1 DALTQRLFSLNLTLE
16 AAAATAAGPDPAPT
30 LEAIHEARA
39 LVDASLAELR
49 TLIFELRPPA
59 LESDGLTGA
68 LRKHAEVLTR
78 AYGVPVTVA
87 DTRPPGAPGPG
98 ADAERPLWRVAQ
110 EALSNALRHA
120 GASRVRRRGADDHP
134 VVRQGL
140 RTFLETRP
148 DFEVVGEAGDGETAV
163 AEAARLRPDVILMD
177 LVMPGVD
184 GLEAIGRIRAADP
197 GARIL
202 VLTSFASADQ
212 VLPAL
217 RAGAAGYLLK
227 DAAPAE
233 VEAAIRAVHRG
244 EGLLDPAVT
253 ATVLAEV
260 ARTPADGPAA
270 PEGSADPGF
279 GSLTPRERQV
289 LGLLGRGLTN
299 AAIA

>member
-1 DALTQRLFSLNLTLE
+1 VNPTPIRL
-16 AAAATAAGPDPAPT
+16 
-30 LEAIHEARA
+30 
-39 LVDASLAELR
+39 LV
-49 TLIFELRPPA
+49 
-59 LESDGLTGA
+59 
-68 LRKHAEVLTR
+68 V
-78 AYGVPVTVA
+78 
-87 DTRPPGAPGPG
+87 
-98 ADAERPLWRVAQ
+98 
-110 EALSNALRHA
+110 
-120 GASRVRRRGADDHP
+120 DDHP

-148 DFEVVGEAGDGETAV
+148 DFDVVGEAGDGEAALV
-163 AEAARLRPDVILMD
+163 EAARLRPDVILMD
-177 LVMPGVD
+177 LVMPGVG
-184 GLEAIGRIRAADP
+184 GLEAIGRIRSSQP
-197 GARIL
+197 EARIL

-260 ARTPADGPAA
+260 AR
-270 PEGSADPGF
+270 PGGRDSSTTTGAGEAEF
-279 GSLTPRERQV
+279 GSLTPREREV

-299 AAIA
+299 AAIARELFVAEKTVKTHVSSILAKLRLADRTQAALYASRLGLS

>member
-1 DALTQRLFSLNLTLE
+1 
-16 AAAATAAGPDPAPT
+16 
-30 LEAIHEARA
+30 
-39 LVDASLAELR
+39 V
-49 TLIFELRPPA
+49 
-59 LESDGLTGA
+59 
-68 LRKHAEVLTR
+68 V
-78 AYGVPVTVA
+78 
-87 DTRPPGAPGPG
+87 
-98 ADAERPLWRVAQ
+98 
-110 EALSNALRHA
+110 
-120 GASRVRRRGADDHP
+120 DDHP

-148 DFEVVGEAGDGETAV
+148 DFEVVGEAADGETAIS
-163 AEAARLRPDVILMD
+163 EAARLRPDVILMD

-184 GLEAIGRIRAADP
+184 GLEAIGRIKAADS

-217 RAGAAGYLLK
+217 RAGAVGYLLK

-233 VEAAIRAVHRG
+233 VEGAIRAVHRG

-260 ARTPADGPAA
+260 ARPKGDRDQGAA
-270 PEGSADPGF
+270 SPGAAASATASADPGF
-279 GSLTPRERQV
+279 ASLTPREREV

-299 AAIA
+299 AAIARELFVAEKTVKTHVSSILAKLRLADRTQAALYAARLGLSS

>member
-1 DALTQRLFSLNLTLE
+1 MTSAAVRL
-16 AAAATAAGPDPAPT
+16 
-30 LEAIHEARA
+30 
-39 LVDASLAELR
+39 LV
-49 TLIFELRPPA
+49 
-59 LESDGLTGA
+59 
-68 LRKHAEVLTR
+68 V
-78 AYGVPVTVA
+78 
-87 DTRPPGAPGPG
+87 
-98 ADAERPLWRVAQ
+98 
-110 EALSNALRHA
+110 
-120 GASRVRRRGADDHP
+120 DDHP

-140 RTFLETRP
+140 RTFLETRS
-148 DFEVVGEAGDGETAV
+148 DFEVVGEASDGETAI

-184 GLEAIGRIRAADP
+184 GLEAIGRIRASEPA
-197 GARIL
+197 ARIL

-260 ARTPADGPAA
+260 ARPGTGSAGTAGPADRPSPEAA
-270 PEGSADPGF
+270 DGF
-279 GSLTPRERQV
+279 ASLTPREREV
-289 LGLLGRGLTN
+289 LGLLGRGLSN
-299 AAIA
+299 AAIARELYVAEKTVKTHVSSILAKLRLADRTQAALYAARLGLSS

>member
-1 DALTQRLFSLNLTLE
+1 VN
-16 AAAATAAGPDPAPT
+16 
-30 LEAIHEARA
+30 
-39 LVDASLAELR
+39 
-49 TLIFELRPPA
+49 
-59 LESDGLTGA
+59 
-68 LRKHAEVLTR
+68 
-78 AYGVPVTVA
+78 TVA
-87 DTRPPGAPGPG
+87 P
-98 ADAERPLWRVAQ
+98 
-110 EALSNALRHA
+110 
-120 GASRVRRRGADDHP
+120 VRLLIVDDHP

-163 AEAARLRPDVILMD
+163 AETARLRPDVILMD
-177 LVMPGVD
+177 LLMPGVD

-217 RAGAAGYLLK
+217 RRGAAGYLLK

-260 ARTPADGPAA
+260 ARPGVAA
-270 PEGSADPGF
+270 PAPDAGVE
-279 GSLTPRERQV
+279 SLTPREREV
-289 LGLLGRGLTN
+289 LGLLGRGMTN
-299 AAIA
+299 AAIARELFVAEKTVKSHVSSILAKLRLADRTQAALYAARLGFPS

>member
-1 DALTQRLFSLNLTLE
+1 VS
-16 AAAATAAGPDPAPT
+16 PAPIR
-30 LEAIHEARA
+30 L
-39 LVDASLAELR
+39 LV
-49 TLIFELRPPA
+49 
-59 LESDGLTGA
+59 
-68 LRKHAEVLTR
+68 V
-78 AYGVPVTVA
+78 
-87 DTRPPGAPGPG
+87 
-98 ADAERPLWRVAQ
+98 
-110 EALSNALRHA
+110 
-120 GASRVRRRGADDHP
+120 DDHP

-148 DFEVVGEAGDGETAV
+148 DFEVVGEAGDGEAAL

-184 GLEAIGRIRAADP
+184 GVEAIGRIRAAEP

-212 VLPAL
+212 LLPAL

-227 DAAPAE
+227 DAAPGE

-260 ARTPADGPAA
+260 ARPGAAAPTAALTAAAAPHPAAADG
-270 PEGSADPGF
+270 DPGF
-279 GSLTPRERQV
+279 ASLTPREREV

-299 AAIA
+299 AAIARELVVAEKTVKTHVSSILAKLRLSDRTQAALYAARLGLS

>member
-1 DALTQRLFSLNLTLE
+1 MT
-16 AAAATAAGPDPAPT
+16 PDPIR
-30 LEAIHEARA
+30 L
-39 LVDASLAELR
+39 LV
-49 TLIFELRPPA
+49 
-59 LESDGLTGA
+59 
-68 LRKHAEVLTR
+68 V
-78 AYGVPVTVA
+78 
-87 DTRPPGAPGPG
+87 
-98 ADAERPLWRVAQ
+98 
-110 EALSNALRHA
+110 
-120 GASRVRRRGADDHP
+120 DDHP

-148 DFEVVGEAGDGETAV
+148 DFEVVGEAADGEAGI

-184 GLEAIGRIRAADP
+184 GLEAIGRIKAAEA

-260 ARTPADGPAA
+260 SRPAETTDTDA
-270 PEGSADPGF
+270 GF
-279 GSLTPRERQV
+279 ASLTRREREV
-289 LGLLGRGLTN
+289 LALLGRGMTN
-299 AAIA
+299 ATIARELFVAEKTVKTHVSSILAKLRLSDRTQAALYAARLGLSS

>member
-1 DALTQRLFSLNLTLE
+1 
-16 AAAATAAGPDPAPT
+16 
-30 LEAIHEARA
+30 
-39 LVDASLAELR
+39 V
-49 TLIFELRPPA
+49 
-59 LESDGLTGA
+59 
-68 LRKHAEVLTR
+68 V
-78 AYGVPVTVA
+78 
-87 DTRPPGAPGPG
+87 
-98 ADAERPLWRVAQ
+98 
-110 EALSNALRHA
+110 
-120 GASRVRRRGADDHP
+120 DDHP

-148 DFEVVGEAGDGETAV
+148 DFEVVGEAADGETAI

-184 GLEAIGRIRAADP
+184 GLEAIGRIRAAEP

-217 RAGAAGYLLK
+217 GAGAAGYLLK

-260 ARTPADGPAA
+260 ARPKGDGTPGADAAVAGPASTGA
-270 PEGSADPGF
+270 PAGAASPTASAPGYA
-279 GSLTPRERQV
+279 SLTPREREV
-289 LGLLGRGLTN
+289 LGLLGRGMTN
-299 AAIA
+299 AAIARELFVAEKTVKTHVSSILAKLRLSDRTQAALYAARFGLPS

>member
-1 DALTQRLFSLNLTLE
+1 VTGSAVRL
-16 AAAATAAGPDPAPT
+16 
-30 LEAIHEARA
+30 
-39 LVDASLAELR
+39 LV
-49 TLIFELRPPA
+49 
-59 LESDGLTGA
+59 
-68 LRKHAEVLTR
+68 V
-78 AYGVPVTVA
+78 
-87 DTRPPGAPGPG
+87 
-98 ADAERPLWRVAQ
+98 
-110 EALSNALRHA
+110 
-120 GASRVRRRGADDHP
+120 DDHP

-148 DFEVVGEAGDGETAV
+148 DFEVVGEAADGEAAV

-197 GARIL
+197 QARIL

-227 DAAPAE
+227 DAAPGD

-260 ARTPADGPAA
+260 NRPGRDSPAA
-270 PEGSADPGF
+270 GSRAGDPGF
-279 GSLTPRERQV
+279 ATLTPRERQV
-289 LGLLGRGLTN
+289 LGLLGRGMTN
-299 AAIA
+299 AAIARELFVAEKTVKSHVSSILAKLRLADRTQAALYAARLGLASS

>member
-1 DALTQRLFSLNLTLE
+1 M
-16 AAAATAAGPDPAPT
+16 
-30 LEAIHEARA
+30 
-39 LVDASLAELR
+39 V
-49 TLIFELRPPA
+49 
-59 LESDGLTGA
+59 
-68 LRKHAEVLTR
+68 
-78 AYGVPVTVA
+78 
-87 DTRPPGAPGPG
+87 
-98 ADAERPLWRVAQ
+98 
-110 EALSNALRHA
+110 
-120 GASRVRRRGADDHP
+120 DDHP

-148 DFEVVGEAGDGETAV
+148 DFEVVGEAADGETAI
-163 AEAARLRPDVILMD
+163 AEAARLRPDVSLMD
-177 LVMPGVD
+177 LVMPGVA
-184 GLEAIGRIRAADP
+184 GLEAIGRIRAAEP

-260 ARTPADGPAA
+260 ARPKGDGTPGADAAVAGPASTGA
-270 PEGSADPGF
+270 PAGAARPPAWADPGF
-279 GSLTPRERQV
+279 ASLTPREREV
-289 LGLLGRGLTN
+289 LGLLGRGMTN
-299 AAIA
+299 AAIARELFVAEKTVKTHVSSILAKLRLSDRTQAALYAARFGLSS

>member
-1 DALTQRLFSLNLTLE
+1 VIRL
-16 AAAATAAGPDPAPT
+16 
-30 LEAIHEARA
+30 
-39 LVDASLAELR
+39 LV
-49 TLIFELRPPA
+49 
-59 LESDGLTGA
+59 
-68 LRKHAEVLTR
+68 V
-78 AYGVPVTVA
+78 
-87 DTRPPGAPGPG
+87 
-98 ADAERPLWRVAQ
+98 
-110 EALSNALRHA
+110 
-120 GASRVRRRGADDHP
+120 DDHP

-140 RTFLETRP
+140 RTFLETRD

-184 GLEAIGRIRAADP
+184 GLDAIGRIRSAEP

-244 EGLLDPAVT
+244 DGLLDPAVT

-260 ARTPADGPAA
+260 ARPGPATRDR
-270 PEGSADPGF
+270 PDPGF
-279 GSLTPRERQV
+279 ESLTPREREV
-289 LGLLGRGLTN
+289 LGLLGRGMTN
-299 AAIA
+299 AAIARELFVAEKTVKTHVSSILAKLRLADRTQAALYAARLGLPS

>member
-1 DALTQRLFSLNLTLE
+1 VSPLPVRL
-16 AAAATAAGPDPAPT
+16 
-30 LEAIHEARA
+30 
-39 LVDASLAELR
+39 LV
-49 TLIFELRPPA
+49 
-59 LESDGLTGA
+59 
-68 LRKHAEVLTR
+68 V
-78 AYGVPVTVA
+78 
-87 DTRPPGAPGPG
+87 
-98 ADAERPLWRVAQ
+98 
-110 EALSNALRHA
+110 
-120 GASRVRRRGADDHP
+120 DDHP

-148 DFEVVGEAGDGETAV
+148 DFEVVGEAADGEA
-163 AEAARLRPDVILMD
+163 AIAAAARLRPDVILMD

-184 GLEAIGRIRAADP
+184 GLEAIGRIRAAEP
-197 GARIL
+197 AARIL

-260 ARTPADGPAA
+260 AHPGTAPAGPAGRA
-270 PEGSADPGF
+270 DRPSPEADPGF
-279 GSLTPRERQV
+279 ASLTPREREV
-289 LGLLGRGLTN
+289 LGLLGRGLSN
-299 AAIA
+299 AAIARELFVAEKTVKTHVSSILAKLRLADRTQAALYAARLGLSS